1 MNNRFQ
7 DSAHYYP
14 LIGTACRWS
23 IRKSFVYASIII
35 LLLFL
40 TSGAIAGDRP
50 YIAVVEKISG
60 HVGFFAEDGKELAQV
75 KVGNFPHEAVLSG
88 DGKLLYVSNNGALW
102 MTDEGEGGNTISIV
116 DVQTMKKVGDIKLSR
131 YHRPHG
137 IALVPGTNNLLT
149 TTERPFGLVLV
160 DLISKKVVKEYDVK
174 GKSPHMVMPTPDG
187 KWAFVSNTDSN
198 TVAAIELKTGKVK
211 LIRTGA
217 RPQGGIISPDGK
229 HLYVVNTG
237 ANQIS
242 IIDVKAREIV
252 GTIPTGKGPGR
263 IAITPDGKTLVYN
276 LQFEPG
282 VGFADVDSCKQTAMV
297 PLSGRPLSLTM
308 AHDGCRV
315 FSGIQDQDKVV
326 FISVLERRIERI
338 VETPKGSGPDPS
350 ISLERR

>member
-1 MNNRFQ
+1 MQLKRK
-7 DSAHYYP
+7 
-14 LIGTACRWS
+14 
-23 IRKSFVYASIII
+23 IRDQQTDNSFKCLLSMKCVYACISIFI
-35 LLLFL
+35 LLSLFL
-40 TSGAIAGDRP
+40 SNVRAGDRP
-50 YIAVVEKISG
+50 YIAVVEKIAG
-60 HVGFFAEDGKELAQV
+60 AVGFYTDDGKELTQV
-75 KVGNFPHEAVLSG
+75 KVGNFPHEAILSL
-88 DGKLLYVSNNGALW
+88 DGKLLYISNNGALW

-116 DVQTMKKVGDIKLSR
+116 DVRTMKKVDDINLGR
-131 YHRPHG
+131 FHRPHG
-137 IALVPGTNNLLT
+137 IALVPGTKNLLA
-149 TTERPFGLVLV
+149 TTERPYGLVLV
-160 DLISKKVVKEYDVK
+160 DLVSKKVLKEYDVK
-174 GKSPHMVMPTPDG
+174 GKSPHMVIPTPDG

-217 RPQGGIISPDGK
+217 RPQGGVISHDGK

-242 IIDVKAREIV
+242 IIDVKKCEIV

-263 IAITPDGKTLVYN
+263 IAMTPDGKTLVYN

-282 VGFADVDSCKQTAMV
+282 VGFADVDSCKQTAMI

-308 AHDGCRV
+308 AHDGRRV

-326 FISVLERRIERI
+326 FISVLERRIERV